1 VTVSAPNEPVAES
14 PRRCLPSALFR
25 LPVSQAPVLVE
36 YLHPQGAGR
45 PREPFYKIERAFE
58 VEGVGRPF
66 GDDFCGSVEELHSE
80 VHFAPVR
87 ASAARP
93 LAQPRS
99 RRKAGGN
106 KRGSQRNTVKTNNL
120 LRMPS

>member
-25 LPVSQAPVLVE
+25 LPVSQAPVLV
-36 YLHPQGAGR
+36 
-45 PREPFYKIERAFE
+45 
-58 VEGVGRPF
+58 GVGRPF